1 LNRDADG
8 RGASHSTGAA
18 PVPITWGVK
27 LGAADR
33 SLPLVAAV
41 AALAIVPAAVL
52 EWAADE
58 PVAASAH
65 AHFGLVLA
73 GALAAAVA
81 AAILT
86 IAGVRRRDG
95 RTVLLGTAFSTM
107 TALLAVHGFATPG
120 VLAGDNGV
128 VAFAGAASLPAGAFV
143 LALSALPA
151 LRRPRHIGPLVAAQ
165 VAIAA
170 AILMLGASAL
180 LLPSIVPSVPTTG
193 SATAYVLLAVGV
205 ALLALIGMRA
215 VRTWQLTRRPADLV
229 GVAGVAWLGIA
240 LAVQMTVPFTQLA
253 FYLGHMLELAGVI
266 ALGLPAAL
274 DLRRGAASRPLVGD
288 LGATDLVAQE
298 ESFLGARVS
307 ALVVRLGEKDA
318 ATEGH
323 TRRVAMLAVQV
334 GEALGLPRRRLRLL
348 ALGGLLHDMGKLA
361 VPSAVLSKPGPL
373 DDAEF
378 AEIRKHPEAGE
389 RLLRELGG
397 FAPGVRRL
405 VLDHHERLD
414 GSGYPRGLS
423 GDDLD
428 VETRI
433 LAACDVY
440 DALVSDRV
448 YSSAWTRERA
458 LALLRDGALFDQC
471 CVAALERLLPPPFT
485 AGIIAPAPAPPRMRP
500 ATRRA

>member
-1 LNRDADG
+1 M
-8 RGASHSTGAA
+8 
-18 PVPITWGVK
+18 
-27 LGAADR
+27 LGADDH

-41 AALAIVPAAVL
+41 AAMAVVPGAVM
-52 EWAADE
+52 EWAAAE
-58 PVAASAH
+58 PVETSAA

-81 AAILT
+81 SAILT
-86 IAGVRRRDG
+86 LAGARRRDG
-95 RTVLLGTAFSTM
+95 RTMLLGTAFSTM
-107 TALLAVHGFATPG
+107 TALLAVHGLATPG
-120 VLAGDNGV
+120 VLAGPNGV

-151 LRRPRHIGPLVAAQ
+151 LRRPRHIGPLIAAQ
-165 VAIAA
+165 VGLAA
-170 AILMLGASAL
+170 AIVLLGASAL
-180 LLPSIVPSVPTTG
+180 VAPSLVPSVPQTG
-193 SATAYVLLAVGV
+193 SSAAYTLLAGGV
-205 ALLALIGMRA
+205 ALLALIAVRA
-215 VRTWQLTRRPADLV
+215 LRTWQLTRRPADLLA
-229 GVAGVAWLGIA
+229 VAGVAWLAIA
-240 LAVQMTVPFTQLA
+240 LAVQMTVPYTQLA
-253 FYLGHMLELAGVI
+253 FYLGHALELAGLI

-274 DLRRGAASRPLVGD
+274 DLRHGAASRPLVGD

-298 ESFLGARVS
+298 ESFLGPRVG

-323 TRRVAMLAVQV
+323 TRRVAMLSVQL

-348 ALGGLLHDMGKLA
+348 ALGGLLHDMGKLS
-361 VPSAVLSKPGPL
+361 VPSAVLTKPGPL

-397 FAPGVRRL
+397 FSPGVRRL

-414 GSGYPRGLS
+414 GSGYPRGRR
-423 GDDLD
+423 GDELD

-433 LAACDVY
+433 LAVCDVY

-448 YSSAWTRERA
+448 YRGAWSPERA
-458 LALLRDGALFDQC
+458 FALLHDEALFDQA
-471 CVAALERLLPPPFT
+471 CVGALERLVAPPFV
-485 AGIIAPAPAPPRMRP
+485 ADVAAPAPARVNAARP
-500 ATRRA
+500 AHSTR